1 MPVGEDHIFP
11 HDGVERTYKMYKP
24 DNLAPG
30 APMVFVLHGMSSNS
44 TWSYL
49 TGFNDLAEEHG
60 FLAVYPQSYLKLIT
74 FGKAGGKQDDS
85 GKDDFTDFLGD
96 KAKNCKEGETFTA
109 MGMEILCQNG
119 LLTTQQLRWN
129 NENADHLFDGQS
141 DVSFLTALAKSLQDE
156 FDLSRE
162 KTFVAGFS
170 NGGYMSYTLM
180 CQASDV
186 FAAAGVVAGLI
197 DVEVLKKCSLDR
209 PKPVIHIHGAED
221 GMVPISGEIDKST
234 GIAMVSAEDIV
245 QYFANLNESVTTTEM
260 QVTDN
265 TTLKTYIPEG
275 NGAEVH
281 YYRIENHDHFWPGSD
296 PGEKGYNDESGIN
309 ASELIWSFFSRL

>member
-24 DNLAPG
+24 DNGTWCADGLCPAC
-30 APMVFVLHGMSSNS
+30 MTSNS

-60 FLAVYPQSYLKLIT
+60 FLAVYPQSYPVDHVRWVVSKTTLARMTLPT
-74 FGKAGGKQDDS
+74 FC
-85 GKDDFTDFLGD
+85 D

-162 KTFVAGFS
+162 KPSCRISQRRLHELYA
-170 NGGYMSYTLM
+170 
-180 CQASDV
+180 DV
-186 FAAAGVVAGLI
+186 
-197 DVEVLKKCSLDR
+197 
-209 PKPVIHIHGAED
+209 
-221 GMVPISGEIDKST
+221 SGERCLYGRWCRGWIDRCRGPEEMFARPAQT
-234 GIAMVSAEDIV
+234 GYS
-245 QYFANLNESVTTTEM
+245 Y
-260 QVTDN
+260 
-265 TTLKTYIPEG
+265 
-275 NGAEVH
+275 
-281 YYRIENHDHFWPGSD
+281 
-296 PGEKGYNDESGIN
+296 
-309 ASELIWSFFSRL
+309 SRR

>member
-1 MPVGEDHIFP
+1 
-11 HDGVERTYKMYKP
+11 
-24 DNLAPG
+24 
-30 APMVFVLHGMSSNS
+30 
-44 TWSYL
+44 
-49 TGFNDLAEEHG
+49 
-60 FLAVYPQSYLKLIT
+60 
-74 FGKAGGKQDDS
+74 
-85 GKDDFTDFLGD
+85 
-96 KAKNCKEGETFTA
+96 
-109 MGMEILCQNG
+109 
-119 LLTTQQLRWN
+119 
-129 NENADHLFDGQS
+129 
-141 DVSFLTALAKSLQDE
+141 
-156 FDLSRE
+156 
-162 KTFVAGFS
+162 
-170 NGGYMSYTLM
+170 M

-209 PKPVIHIHGAED
+209 PKPVFHIHGAED
-221 GMVPISGEIDKST
+221 GMVPISGETDKST
-234 GIAMVSAEDIV
+234 GIAMVSAQDIV
-245 QYFANLNESVTTTEM
+245 QYFANLNESVTTTET